1 MTIVKY
7 KLVASAS
14 RPFNPL
20 ENKGVTETRKEIL
33 SAYAASVRERLG
45 MSLAE
50 VASEDHVI
58 PGTISDVLVCL
69 KKPESVHAVVL
80 GITNLAKGEY
90 RTQLANNPQVTA
102 FLARALRSTSSLTA
116 KHARSAIRTLM
127 SPNFNGIQL
136 KNNPDMIREL
146 STSLGQAGDDSV
158 TPAEDDSVTTVVSAI
173 ETLAMSDANS
183 RELAKQSE
191 LVAYL
196 CDAMEDKAPW
206 NAQSAAWLLEKLT
219 KLEANRDVLTRH
231 EEVIPGLVRALSSET
246 TIWPAALALDHLN
259 QLGVLKDKPAVVLYL
274 LSNTSVLNQ
283 QWVIHRN
290 NVSPFA
296 SDFSDKLA
304 TQVTTCREQLRKS
317 LLSTTRGPI
326 YTDAFKTAMETY
338 LRSLTVSVDPNS
350 SAAEV
355 EFFTKVEFFTNR
367 ADEVMVFAEAVIP
380 KSMVSLYAFE
390 REKGVYFL
398 RSIQGLHMMLSAMP
412 DTMLSMPD
420 TMFSEM
426 PDSNRKTT
434 LMERKKNLMERQKNL
449 MERLWPTPKKVQMKM
464 DEMEMEIAQH
474 TADPKIRQKIL
485 EYEANRQDLGRPALG
500 EVHHDHQD
508 ISMVCSA
515 TLDQLSTA
523 SVAEVPIQYLY
534 PTFPIGTL
542 SNSALGTIY
551 YNNGIAIMAHT

>member
-7 KLVASAS
+7 KVVASG
-14 RPFNPL
+14 PFNPL
-20 ENKGVTETRKEIL
+20 ENKGVTETREEIL

-80 GITNLAKGEY
+80 GITHLAKGED
-90 RTQLANNPQVTA
+90 RTQLANNPRVTGL
-102 FLARALRSTSSLTA
+102 LARELRSTSSVTA

-196 CDAMEDKAPW
+196 CDAMEDKAPL
-206 NAQSAAWLLEKLT
+206 NAQSAAWLLAQLT

-231 EEVIPGLVRALSSET
+231 EEVIPGLVKALGSGT

-274 LSNTSVLNQ
+274 LSNEWKLNQ
-283 QWVIHRN
+283 ELTAHRHRFI
-290 NVSPFA
+290 S
-296 SDFSDKLA
+296 SDFSDNLA
-304 TQVTTCREQLRKS
+304 NHVTTRRPQLRKS

-338 LRSLTVSVDPNS
+338 LRSLTLSEVGVFNAR
-350 SAAEV
+350 AA
-355 EFFTKVEFFTNR
+355 
-367 ADEVMVFAEAVIP
+367 EVMVFAEAVIP
-380 KSMVSLYAFE
+380 KSMFSLYDFE

-398 RSIQGLHMMLSAMP
+398 RSIRELHMMLT
-412 DTMLSMPD
+412 D
-420 TMFSEM
+420 M
-426 PDSNRKTT
+426 PDSDRKTI
-434 LMERKKNLMERQKNL
+434 LMT
-449 MERLWPTPKKVQMKM
+449 RLGWDTIPDLLSP
-464 DEMEMEIAQH
+464 A
-474 TADPKIRQKIL
+474 
-485 EYEANRQDLGRPALG
+485 YEASVQIQASNATIPIATLSDDELEIVTLSDDELEIRSFSEPALG
-500 EVHHDHQD
+500 KIHD
-508 ISMVCSA
+508 
-515 TLDQLSTA
+515 DQ
-523 SVAEVPIQYLY
+523 
-534 PTFPIGTL
+534 
-542 SNSALGTIY
+542 GTISAY
-551 YNNGIAIMAHT
+551 L

>member
-20 ENKGVTETRKEIL
+20 GNNGVTETRKEIL

-102 FLARALRSTSSLTA
+102 FLARALRSKSSVTA

-146 STSLGQAGDDSV
+146 STSLGQ
-158 TPAEDDSVTTVVSAI
+158 AEDDSVTTVVSAI

-196 CDAMEDKAPW
+196 CDAMEDEAPC
-206 NAQSAAWLLEKLT
+206 NAQSAAWLLAQLT
-219 KLEANRDVLTRH
+219 KLEANRDVLARH
-231 EEVIPGLVRALSSET
+231 KEVIPGLVKALGSGT

-274 LSNTSVLNQ
+274 LSNEWELNQ
-283 QWVIHRN
+283 ELTAHMHRFI
-290 NVSPFA
+290 S
-296 SDFSDKLA
+296 SDFSDNLA
-304 TQVTTCREQLRKS
+304 NHVTTRRPQLRKS

-326 YTDAFKTAMETY
+326 YTKAFKTAMETY
-338 LRSLTVSVDPNS
+338 LRSLTVSEVRVFNAR
-350 SAAEV
+350 AAEIM
-355 EFFTKVEFFTNR
+355 
-367 ADEVMVFAEAVIP
+367 DFAEAVIP
-380 KSMVSLYAFE
+380 KSTQFRPA
-390 REKGVYFL
+390 RGVYFL
-398 RSIQGLHMMLSAMP
+398 RSIRGLHMMLSDVP
-412 DTMLSMPD
+412 E
-420 TMFSEM
+420 SE
-426 PDSNRKTT
+426 RKTT
-434 LMERKKNLMERQKNL
+434 LMTRLGWDTIPDLLSPAHEKEVPIQCLNPMDYELETRSLSEPALGTIYNDRQYLNQTIPIVTL
-449 MERLWPTPKKVQMKM
+449 
-464 DEMEMEIAQH
+464 
-474 TADPKIRQKIL
+474 
-485 EYEANRQDLGRPALG
+485 QDKEVETRSLSEPALG
-500 EVHHDHQD
+500 EVYDD
-508 ISMVCSA
+508 RGTSSA
-515 TLDQLSTA
+515 FL
-523 SVAEVPIQYLY
+523 
-534 PTFPIGTL
+534 
-542 SNSALGTIY
+542 
-551 YNNGIAIMAHT
+551 

>member
-20 ENKGVTETRKEIL
+20 GNKGVTETRKEIL

-80 GITNLAKGEY
+80 GIAKLAAGED

-102 FLARALRSTSSLTA
+102 FLARVLRSKSSVTA

-127 SPNFNGIQL
+127 STNFNGIQL

-146 STSLGQAGDDSV
+146 STSLGQAG
-158 TPAEDDSVTTVVSAI
+158 DDSVTTVVSAI

-206 NAQSAAWLLEKLT
+206 NAKSAAWLLAQLT
-219 KLEANRDVLTRH
+219 KLEANRDVLARH
-231 EEVIPGLVRALSSET
+231 EEVIPGLVKALGSGT

-274 LSNTSVLNQ
+274 LSYEWELNQ
-283 QWVIHRN
+283 ELTAHMHRFI
-290 NVSPFA
+290 S
-296 SDFSDKLA
+296 SDFSDNLA
-304 TQVTTCREQLRKS
+304 NHVTTRRPQLRKN

-350 SAAEV
+350 TAYEVEVFNARAAEIM
-355 EFFTKVEFFTNR
+355 
-367 ADEVMVFAEAVIP
+367 DFAEAVIP
-380 KSMVSLYAFE
+380 KSMFSLYDFE

-398 RSIQGLHMMLSAMP
+398 RSIRGLRMMLSAMP
-412 DTMLSMPD
+412 E
-420 TMFSEM
+420 SE
-426 PDSNRKTT
+426 RKTT
-434 LMERKKNLMERQKNL
+434 LMT
-449 MERLWPTPKKVQMKM
+449 RLGWDTIPDLLSP
-464 DEMEMEIAQH
+464 A
-474 TADPKIRQKIL
+474 
-485 EYEANRQDLGRPALG
+485 YEAKVPIQYLTTIPIGTSSDYELEIVTLPNQELETRSLSEPALG
-500 EVHHDHQD
+500 EVYDD
-508 ISMVCSA
+508 RGTSSA
-515 TLDQLSTA
+515 FL
-523 SVAEVPIQYLY
+523 
-534 PTFPIGTL
+534 
-542 SNSALGTIY
+542 
-551 YNNGIAIMAHT
+551 

>member
-7 KLVASAS
+7 KVVAS
-14 RPFNPL
+14 RPFNSLL
-20 ENKGVTETRKEIL
+20 ENKGVTETREAIL

-80 GITNLAKGEY
+80 GITHLAKGED

-102 FLARALRSTSSLTA
+102 FLARALRSTSSVTA

-146 STSLGQAGDDSV
+146 STSLGQA
-158 TPAEDDSVTTVVSAI
+158 EDDSVTTVVSAI

-191 LVAYL
+191 LVEYL
-196 CDAMEDKAPW
+196 CDAMEDKDPW
-206 NAQSAAWLLEKLT
+206 NAQSAAWLLAQLT

-231 EEVIPGLVRALSSET
+231 EEVIPGLVKALGSGT

-274 LSNTSVLNQ
+274 LSYEWELNQ
-283 QWVIHRN
+283 ELTAHMHRFI
-290 NVSPFA
+290 S
-296 SDFSDKLA
+296 SDFSDNLA
-304 TQVTTCREQLRKS
+304 NHVTTRRPQLRKS

-326 YTDAFKTAMETY
+326 YTKAFKTAMETY
-338 LRSLTVSVDPNS
+338 LSSLTVSEFRVFNAR
-350 SAAEV
+350 AA
-355 EFFTKVEFFTNR
+355 
-367 ADEVMVFAEAVIP
+367 AIMDFAEAVIP
-380 KSMVSLYAFE
+380 KSMFSLYDFE

-398 RSIQGLHMMLSAMP
+398 RSIRGLRMMLSDVP
-412 DTMLSMPD
+412 E
-420 TMFSEM
+420 SE
-426 PDSNRKTT
+426 RKTT
-434 LMERKKNLMERQKNL
+434 LMT
-449 MERLWPTPKKVQMKM
+449 RLGRDTIPDLLSP
-464 DEMEMEIAQH
+464 A
-474 TADPKIRQKIL
+474 
-485 EYEANRQDLGRPALG
+485 YEASVQIQASNPTIPIETLSDDELEIVTLPDQELEIRSFSEPALG
-500 EVHHDHQD
+500 KIHD
-508 ISMVCSA
+508 
-515 TLDQLSTA
+515 DQ
-523 SVAEVPIQYLY
+523 
-534 PTFPIGTL
+534 
-542 SNSALGTIY
+542 GTISAY
-551 YNNGIAIMAHT
+551 L

>member
-20 ENKGVTETRKEIL
+20 GNNGVTETRKEIL

-102 FLARALRSTSSLTA
+102 FLARALRSKSSVTA

-146 STSLGQAGDDSV
+146 STSLGQA
-158 TPAEDDSVTTVVSAI
+158 EDDSVTTVVSAI

-183 RELAKQSE
+183 RKLAKQSE

-196 CDAMEDKAPW
+196 CDAMEDEAPW
-206 NAQSAAWLLEKLT
+206 NAQSAAWLLAQLT
-219 KLEANRDVLTRH
+219 KLEANRDVLASH
-231 EEVIPGLVRALSSET
+231 QEVIPGLVKALGGSKT

-274 LSNTSVLNQ
+274 LSNEWELNQ
-283 QWVIHRN
+283 ELTAHMHRFI
-290 NVSPFA
+290 S
-296 SDFSDKLA
+296 SDFSDNLA
-304 TQVTTCREQLRKS
+304 NHVTTRRPQLRKS

-326 YTDAFKTAMETY
+326 YTEAFKTAMETY
-338 LRSLTVSVDPNS
+338 LRSLMVSEVRVFTAR
-350 SAAEV
+350 AAEI
-355 EFFTKVEFFTNR
+355 
-367 ADEVMVFAEAVIP
+367 MVFAEAVIP
-380 KSMVSLYAFE
+380 KLMFSLYDFE

-398 RSIQGLHMMLSAMP
+398 RSIRGLLMMLSDVP
-412 DTMLSMPD
+412 E
-420 TMFSEM
+420 SE
-426 PDSNRKTT
+426 RKTI
-434 LMERKKNLMERQKNL
+434 LMT
-449 MERLWPTPKKVQMKM
+449 RLGWDTIP
-464 DEMEMEIAQH
+464 
-474 TADPKIRQKIL
+474 
-485 EYEANRQDLGRPALG
+485 DLLSPAH
-500 EVHHDHQD
+500 EK
-508 ISMVCSA
+508 
-515 TLDQLSTA
+515 
-523 SVAEVPIQYLY
+523 EVPIQCLNPMDYELE
-534 PTFPIGTL
+534 TRSL
-542 SNSALGTIY
+542 SEPALGTIY
-551 YNNGIAIMAHT
+551 NDRQYLNQTIPIVTLPDQELEIRSLSERVFGEVFDERGRNSPFLLC